1 MPLARGDAT
10 GAVHNA
16 PPPVPGASAG
26 ATAGKRAARYGDETA
41 AVEVVAARSILCAPD
56 TIGWTPIATVVA
68 CWRRIAQFWYAIP
81 EYVRWEVTHGDH
93 Y

>member
-1 MPLARGDAT
+1 VLVSLACAPHDA
-10 GAVHNA
+10 
-16 PPPVPGASAG
+16 PQPVPGTSAG
-26 ATAGKRAARYGDETA
+26 ATAGKRATQYGDETA

-68 CWRRIAQFWYAIP
+68 CWRRIAQFWYTIP